1 VKRVSNPEPDDLDPK
16 LTNDPLHKK
25 GFSDELQRKIE
36 QAVDKDSRVRH
47 RMRPTLLIAA
57 TAVTAAAFIFFPWG
71 LLQHQS
77 KASIAETAL
86 IADDTGA
93 TISSPPPI
101 SSALLIGFRTD
112 HEEKDPSRVLSTI
125 QYSSYRTMLIAPQRG
140 ELQKTAEGNGILM
153 PYKRDFW
160 KIDSLTYKTNQD
172 EYHYLSAHLA
182 EQPVKTESFA
192 DDPNEEIHHV
202 ETLVFAGNQYL
213 SVAESEEAWA
223 GNAPSRNDR
232 IWVRTL
238 PQLTAGRNL
247 DFGTNKVD
255 NRHVS
260 LSDVFGSGLTG
271 ILDKLVSYKKS
282 ETKVTE
288 ITGESWTISRAAG
301 QWVPR
306 VAETIV
312 PKVSFQDR
320 YTLHDFPKALP
331 QKVVS
336 HDTLCCSWPNIQSN
350 WPHATD
356 ALSSPMNDIVAI
368 FEEGKLKFFPYGQAS
383 GGKPLL
389 TIDLIP
395 GEQLVMAQWATDHY
409 VQEWIDKV
417 NKYLAP

>member
-1 VKRVSNPEPDDLDPK
+1 VSKPDPNDLDPK

-36 QAVDKDSRVRH
+36 QAVDKDSRARH
-47 RMRPTLLIAA
+47 RMRPAFLI
-57 TAVTAAAFIFFPWG
+57 TAIAVAAAALIFIPWG
-71 LLQHQS
+71 LLQSQS

-86 IADDTGA
+86 IAKDTEA
-93 TISSPPPI
+93 SISSPPPI

-125 QYSSYRTMLIAPQRG
+125 QYSTYRTMLIAPQRG

-160 KIDSLTYKTNQD
+160 KIDSLTHKTSQD

-182 EQPVKTESFA
+182 EQPVKAQSFP
-192 DDPNEEIHHV
+192 DDPEEEIHHV

-223 GNAPSRNDR
+223 GNAPTHNDR

-247 DFGTNKVD
+247 DFAANKVD

-260 LSDVFGSGLTG
+260 LSEVFGSGLTG
-271 ILDKLVSYKKS
+271 ILDNLVSYRKS
-282 ETKVTE
+282 ETKQTE
-288 ITGESWTISRAAG
+288 ITGESWTISREAG
-301 QWVPR
+301 KWVPR
-306 VAETIV
+306 VAETNA
-312 PKVSFQDR
+312 PKVSLADR

-350 WPHATD
+350 WPNATD

-368 FEEGKLKFFPYGQAS
+368 FEEGKVKFFPYGQAS

-417 NKYLAP
+417 NKYLAH

>member
-1 VKRVSNPEPDDLDPK
+1 VSKPDSNDLDPK
-16 LTNDPLHKK
+16 LSSDPLHKK
-25 GFSDELQRKIE
+25 GFNDELQRKIE
-36 QAVDKDSRVRH
+36 QAVDHESRVRH
-47 RMRPTLLIAA
+47 RMKPAFLITA
-57 TAVTAAAFIFFPWG
+57 TAVASIALIFFPWN
-71 LLQHQS
+71 LLQPKS

-86 IADDTGA
+86 MAEGTEA

-112 HEEKDPSRVLSTI
+112 HEDKDPSRVLTTI

-140 ELQKTAEGNGILM
+140 ELQKTAEGSGILM

-160 KIDSLTYKTNQD
+160 KIDSLTHKTKQD

-182 EQPVKTESFA
+182 EQPVKAESFA
-192 DDPNEEIHHV
+192 DNPQEEIHHV

-213 SVAESEEAWA
+213 SVAESEEAWT
-223 GNAPSRNDR
+223 GNAPIRNDR

-238 PQLTAGRNL
+238 PQLTQKRSL
-247 DFGTNKVD
+247 DFAANKLD

-260 LSDVFGSGLTG
+260 LSDVFGTGLTG
-271 ILDKLVSYKKS
+271 ILDDLASHRKLQVMK
-282 ETKVTE
+282 TQ
-288 ITGESWTISRAAG
+288 ITGDSWTISREAG
-301 QWVPR
+301 RWVPR
-306 VAETIV
+306 VAETNV
-312 PKVSFQDR
+312 PKASLPDS
-320 YTLHDFPKALP
+320 YTLHNFPKALP

-336 HDTLCCSWPNIQSN
+336 HDNLCCSWPKIQSN
-350 WPHATD
+350 WPGATD

-389 TIDLIP
+389 TIDLLP

-417 NKYLAP
+417 NKYLAR

>member
-1 VKRVSNPEPDDLDPK
+1 VKRVSKPDPNDLDPK
-16 LTNDPLHKK
+16 LSIDPLHKK
-25 GFSDELQRKIE
+25 GFSDELQSKIE
-36 QAVDKDSRVRH
+36 RAVDNEGRVRH
-47 RMRPTLLIAA
+47 RMRPAFLIAA
-57 TAVTAAAFIFFPWG
+57 TAVAAAALIFFPWE
-71 LLQHQS
+71 LLHPQS
-77 KASIAETAL
+77 KTSIAETAL
-86 IADDTGA
+86 MAEDTEA
-93 TISSPPPI
+93 IISSPPPI

-112 HEEKDPSRVLSTI
+112 HEEKDPSRVLATV

-140 ELQKTAEGNGILM
+140 ELQKTAEGSGILM

-160 KIDSLTYKTNQD
+160 KIDSLTHKTKQD

-182 EQPVKTESFA
+182 EQPVKAQSFA
-192 DDPNEEIHHV
+192 DDPQEEIHHV

-223 GNAPSRNDR
+223 GNAPTRNDR

-238 PQLTAGRNL
+238 PQLTEGRNH
-247 DFGTNKVD
+247 DFATNKAD

-271 ILDKLVSYKKS
+271 ILDDLAGYRKS
-282 ETKVTE
+282 QAMKTE
-288 ITGESWTISRAAG
+288 ITGESWTISREAG
-301 QWVPR
+301 QWVPM
-306 VAETIV
+306 VAETSASKASL
-312 PKVSFQDR
+312 PDS
-320 YTLHDFPKALP
+320 YTLHNFPKALP

-350 WPHATD
+350 WPKATD

-383 GGKPLL
+383 GGMPLL
-389 TIDLIP
+389 TIDLNP
-395 GEQLVMAQWATDHY
+395 GEKLVMAQWATDHY

-417 NKYLAP
+417 NKYLAR